1 MMKVTATHAT
11 IAAELAK
18 QPKKKLTLKA
28 LDYSEIMALDLPPR
42 KPILGAWLMEQSI
55 NMCHGWRGIGKSHFS
70 FNVAFAVATAGTFLG
85 WKAPAARKV
94 LFVDGELPATVVQQR
109 FKDIE
114 KCTGARPAPGA
125 LNIITPDVLGRAAP
139 DLATLDDQD
148 ELDELAEGCDLIILD
163 NLSCLLRSGA
173 AENDAE
179 SWVNVSS
186 WALAHRAR
194 HRSILIIH
202 HSGKNGAQRGTSRR
216 EDLLDVVLAL
226 KKPAEYSPEDGARF
240 EVHFEKARHLSGID
254 VEPFEAHLARDD
266 RGLQAWEMRSL
277 EGKTDER
284 ILELMGL
291 GLNRTDIARELGC
304 NKSTVTRH
312 VQELQRQGVIPA
324 DGLKP
329 RNSQRNRNQKPLG
342 V

>member
-1 MMKVTATHAT
+1 MTASHAN
-11 IAAELAK
+11 IAAKLAG
-18 QPKKKLTLKA
+18 QPKNKLTLKA

-70 FNVAFAVATAGTFLG
+70 FNVAYAVATGGAYLG
-85 WKAPAARKV
+85 WRAQAARKV
-94 LFVDGELPATVVQQR
+94 LFVDGELPASVVQQR
-109 FKDIE
+109 FHDIE
-114 KCTGARPAPGA
+114 KCTGKRPDPGV
-125 LNIITPDVLGRAAP
+125 LKIITPDILGRSAP
-139 DLATLDDQD
+139 DLAVLDDQD

-254 VEPFEAHLARDD
+254 VEPFEAHLTCGDG
-266 RGLQAWEMRSL
+266 GLQVWQMNSL

-284 ILELMGL
+284 IIELMSL

-312 VQELQRQGVIPA
+312 VQALQRQGVLPA
-324 DGLKP
+324 DGLKTCNP
-329 RNSQRNRNQKPLG
+329 SRNRQQKPLD